1 MTIKCNVSIVSQ
13 LSEVRTGWIKETV
26 QRVARCTKHNV
37 VECSVT
43 HFGKQSS
50 SRAEGRGG
58 KKCRALPMWANARKL
73 STVNPGQ

>member
-1 MTIKCNVSIVSQ
+1 MAIKCDVSIVSQ

-50 SRAEGRGG
+50 SSTEGRGG
-58 KKCRALPMWANARKL
+58 KKCRALPMSANARKL
-73 STVNPGQ
+73 SNVNPGQ